1 MRKIQNQM
9 FRYIDLDDEDN
20 NEESKQDLEEK
31 EELQVS
37 IYTNK
42 QYQKSAHGTVLILC
56 SVFSPEHK
64 VNI

>member
-9 FRYIDLDDEDN
+9 FRYIDLDDEDT
-20 NEESKQDLEEK
+20 NEESNQDLEEK

-42 QYQKSAHGTVLILC
+42 QY
-56 SVFSPEHK
+56 
-64 VNI
+64 